1 MCDEGQRTNCYLV
14 LSPHHVDFG
23 SGTLFA
29 SLGFMYLFLLSLLT
43 SFTWILHK
51 VIQSKFY
58 EGATF
63 QAKPSTNMQAI
74 SLGPVYSSK
83 PAWLTRVEN
92 EF

>member
-1 MCDEGQRTNCYLV
+1 MCDKGQRTSGYLV

-23 SGTLFA
+23 SGTLLA

-43 SFTWILHK
+43 SFTWILNK

-58 EGATF
+58 EGAIF
-63 QAKPSTNMQAI
+63 QAKPNTNVQAI